1 MIALLQSSRMKK
13 SPLRVVIVGGGFFG
27 SKRLQACL
35 ELSETFQVM
44 AVIDPSE
51 QQRFHVMNTY
61 HIPAVESFSMLS
73 KPAELAIIATPNI
86 FHAEASIEAMKRG
99 MHVLCEK
106 PLATRVN
113 DAERIVRAAKRYK
126 KIVKTGSNHR
136 FFHTIQKAKEL
147 YDKGSI
153 GTLLN
158 FKGSIGTNGSR
169 VSRKWFWNKEWAGGG
184 TFIDNGCHLIDLAR
198 MFLGDFTS
206 VTASMETNLW
216 KKAGVEDMG
225 TAIFR
230 TKDGRLATI
239 SSSWYQWAGYLHI
252 ELWGEKGYI
261 IVDSTTHDTVT
272 IGGVDGEVV
281 TYDYSHEKK
290 DSYQRELLYL
300 ESCIRKHAVPSPN
313 ASDGAAI
320 IALIDAAYISSRDK
334 TWKKI

>member
-1 MIALLQSSRMKK
+1 MKK

-73 KPAELAIIATPNI
+73 EPADLAIVATPNKY
-86 FHAEASIEAMKRG
+86 HAITSIEAMKRG

-106 PLATRVN
+106 PLSTN
-113 DAERIVRAAKRYK
+113 ITDAERIVRAAKRYK

-136 FFHTIQKAKEL
+136 FFHTVQKAKEL
-147 YDKGSI
+147 FDQGEI

-198 MFLGDFTS
+198 MFMGDFAY

-225 TAIFR
+225 TAILR
-230 TKDGRLATI
+230 KKDGRLALIT
-239 SSSWYQWAGYLHI
+239 SSWYQWAGYLHI
-252 ELWGEKGYI
+252 ELWGDKGYI

-272 IGGVDGEVV
+272 IGGLNSEVI
-281 TYDYSHEKK
+281 TYDFSNEKK
-290 DSYQRELLYL
+290 DSYHRELLYVADCVRRNK
-300 ESCIRKHAVPSPN
+300 SISPN
-313 ASDGAAI
+313 AEDGKAVI
-320 IALIDAAYISSRDK
+320 SLIEHAYSASEHKSWIRIS
-334 TWKKI
+334 